1 MRLPATIDEYIA
13 AFSEDK
19 QALLET
25 VRQAVKKAAPEAEET
40 IKYGMPTF
48 IWKGNLVHFAAY
60 NSHIG
65 FYPAPSGV
73 EEFRKDLALYQTGKG
88 TMQFAIDKP
97 LPLPLI
103 TWLVQYRMNEN
114 LKKERLKRPGTRS
127 KNKYI
132 GARLS
137 AQV

>member
-1 MRLPATIDEYIA
+1 MRSPATIDEYIA
-13 AFSEDK
+13 AFPEEK
-19 QALLET
+19 QVLLEAVRQT
-25 VRQAVKKAAPEAEET
+25 VREAAPEAEET

-48 IWKGNLVHFAAY
+48 MWKGNLVHFAAF

-88 TMQFAIDKP
+88 TMQFPIDKP

-103 TWLVQYRMNEN
+103 ARLVQHRMKEN
-114 LKKERLKRPGTRS
+114 SKKERLKRSRHT
-127 KNKYI
+127 
-132 GARLS
+132 
-137 AQV
+137 